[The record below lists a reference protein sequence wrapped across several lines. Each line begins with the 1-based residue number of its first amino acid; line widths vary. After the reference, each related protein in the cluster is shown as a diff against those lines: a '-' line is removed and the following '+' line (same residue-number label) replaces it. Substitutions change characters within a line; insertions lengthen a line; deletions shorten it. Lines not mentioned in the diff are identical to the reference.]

1 MSFYQPVKLPKLM
14 VAPNGARKVKKD
26 HPAIPL
32 TISETVATAKS
43 CNKAGA
49 SAIHLHVRDKE
60 GQHVLDAGLYKEA
73 LNELEHEV
81 PNMHIQVTTEA
92 IGKYSSA
99 DMRKLAYDVT
109 PPGVSIGT
117 AELIPSRKP
126 EEEDIKLY
134 KYLTEAGTKIQH
146 ILYKPEDIDLLIEL
160 LNKAEIP
167 INDVW
172 CLFVIGHYSGRI
184 SYPENIL
191 PFIKKMKEHNINLD
205 WAICAFRKEE
215 MDCLEKAISLGGKLR
230 VGFENSLFMPNGEIA
245 PDNHTKVDAINKL
258 FKLS

>member
-1 MSFYQPVKLPKLM
+1 MSFYKPEKLPKLM

-26 HPAIPL
+26 HSAVPL
-32 TISETVATAKS
+32 TIRETVATAKS
-43 CNKAGA
+43 CYEAGA
-49 SAIHLHVRDKE
+49 GAIHLHVRDNE

-73 LNELEHEV
+73 LNELEYQV

-92 IGKYSSA
+92 VGKYSPT

-117 AELIPSRKP
+117 SELIPSRNP
-126 EEEDIKLY
+126 EDEDIKLY
-134 KYLTEAGTKIQH
+134 KYLSDAGTKIQH

-160 LNKAEIP
+160 LSKAEIQ
-167 INDVW
+167 INDAW

-184 SYPENIL
+184 SYPENISL
-191 PFIKKMKEHNINLD
+191 FVKKMEEHKINLD
-205 WAICAFRKEE
+205 WAICAFGKEE
-215 MDCLEKAISLGGKLR
+215 MSCLEKAISLGGKIR

-245 PDNHTKVDAINKL
+245 PDNHIKVDAVNKL
-258 FKLS
+258 YQLN

>member
-1 MSFYQPVKLPKLM
+1 MSFYRPAKLPKLM

-26 HPAIPL
+26 HPAVPL
-32 TISETVATAKS
+32 TISEIVTTAKS
-43 CNKAGA
+43 CNKVGAG
-49 SAIHLHVRDKE
+49 AIHLHVRDKE
-60 GQHVLDAGLYKEA
+60 GQHVLDVGLYKEA
-73 LNELEHEV
+73 LNELEHQV

-92 IGKYSSA
+92 VGKYSSE

-109 PPGVSIGT
+109 PPGASIGT
-117 AELIPSRKP
+117 SELIPSRKP

-167 INDVW
+167 INDAW

-191 PFIKKMKEHNINLD
+191 PFIKKMEEHNINLD
-205 WAICAFRKEE
+205 WAICAFGKEE
-215 MDCLEKAISLGGKLR
+215 MVCLEKAISLGGKLR

>member
-1 MSFYQPVKLPKLM
+1 MK
-14 VAPNGARKVKKD
+14 
-26 HPAIPL
+26 
-32 TISETVATAKS
+32 
-43 CNKAGA
+43 
-49 SAIHLHVRDKE
+49 
-60 GQHVLDAGLYKEA
+60 
-73 LNELEHEV
+73 
-81 PNMHIQVTTEA
+81 
-92 IGKYSSA
+92 
-99 DMRKLAYDVT
+99 KLAYDVT
-109 PPGVSIGT
+109 PPGASIGT
-117 AELIPSRKP
+117 SELIPSRKP

-167 INDVW
+167 INDAW

-191 PFIKKMKEHNINLD
+191 PFIKKMEEHNINLD
-205 WAICAFRKEE
+205 WAICAFGKEE
-215 MDCLEKAISLGGKLR
+215 MVCLEKAISLGGKLR

>member
-1 MSFYQPVKLPKLM
+1 MSFYRPAKLPKLM
-14 VAPNGARKVKKD
+14 IAPNGARKVKKD
-26 HPAIPL
+26 HPAVPL
-32 TISETVATAKS
+32 TISEIVTTAKS
-43 CNKAGA
+43 CNKVGAG
-49 SAIHLHVRDKE
+49 AIHLHVRDKE
-60 GQHVLDAGLYKEA
+60 GQHVLDVGLYKEA
-73 LNELEHEV
+73 LNELEHQV

-92 IGKYSSA
+92 VGKYSPT

-109 PPGVSIGT
+109 PPGASIGT
-117 AELIPSRKP
+117 SELIPSRKP

-167 INDVW
+167 INDAW

-184 SYPENIL
+184 SYSKNIL

-205 WAICAFRKEE
+205 WAICAFGKEE

>member
-1 MSFYQPVKLPKLM
+1 MSFYRPAKLPKLM

-26 HPAIPL
+26 HPAVPL
-32 TISETVATAKS
+32 TISEIVTTAKS
-43 CNKAGA
+43 CNKVGAG
-49 SAIHLHVRDKE
+49 AIHLHVRDKE
-60 GQHVLDAGLYKEA
+60 GQHVLDVGLYKEA
-73 LNELEHEV
+73 LNELEHQV

-92 IGKYSSA
+92 VGKYSPE

-109 PPGVSIGT
+109 PPGASIGT
-117 AELIPSRKP
+117 SELIPSRKP

-167 INDVW
+167 INDAW

-205 WAICAFRKEE
+205 WAICAFGKEE